1 MTASSTT
8 TPTPVAPAA
17 LAAATAFVR
26 DRAAGLDRGETD
38 IRVDIAELGR
48 LGLLGIGL
56 GESEIGGIV
65 TVVEEVAGESLAVAF
80 SLWAQRMTIEYVARA
95 PEPVRAAHLDELVS
109 GRRVGVTAMA
119 AALKHLAG
127 LGELPLLGARA
138 SAGHRIGGPIAWA
151 SNVFPEALIVFPFRD
166 ETGRGHVA
174 CTGADSPGV
183 AVSPCPELLAL
194 GATSSTSLRF
204 AEVEIADEQLIAT
217 DLGGFCS
224 QIRPTFLLLQSAFC
238 VGIARR
244 ALAESAELLHGIGEQ
259 FRDDFDALAST
270 RDDVRARLHSH
281 AAAPADAGGA
291 ALLGVRLDAAR
302 LAVEATRLEFAL
314 RGGAGYATSGAT
326 NRRFREAAF
335 LPIQSPSEG
344 QLRWELS
351 QYR

>member
-1 MTASSTT
+1 M
-8 TPTPVAPAA
+8 
-17 LAAATAFVR
+17 
-26 DRAAGLDRGETD
+26 DRGETD
-38 IRVDIAELGR
+38 VRVDIAELGR

-56 GESEIGGIV
+56 GEREIGGIV
-65 TVVEEVAGESLAVAF
+65 TVVEQVAGESLTVAF

-95 PEPVRAAHLDELVS
+95 PEPVRSAHLDELVS
-109 GRRVGVTAMA
+109 GRRIGVTAMA

-127 LGELPLLGARA
+127 LGDLPLVGAPGPD
-138 SAGHRIGGPIAWA
+138 GHRISGPIAWA

-166 ETGRGHVA
+166 ENGRGHVA

-183 AVSPCPELLAL
+183 AVAPCPELLAL

-204 AEVEIADEQLIAT
+204 T
-217 DLGGFCS
+217 DVVISGDRVITPDLPHFCS
-224 QIRPTFLLLQSAFC
+224 SIRSTFLLLQSAFC

-244 ALAESAELLHGIGEQ
+244 ALAESEALLHGLGEQ
-259 FRDDFDALAST
+259 FRADFDALASA
-270 RDDVRARLHSH
+270 RDDVRARLHTH
-281 AAAPADAGGA
+281 AAAPAGVGGA
-291 ALLGVRLDAAR
+291 ALLSVRLDAAR